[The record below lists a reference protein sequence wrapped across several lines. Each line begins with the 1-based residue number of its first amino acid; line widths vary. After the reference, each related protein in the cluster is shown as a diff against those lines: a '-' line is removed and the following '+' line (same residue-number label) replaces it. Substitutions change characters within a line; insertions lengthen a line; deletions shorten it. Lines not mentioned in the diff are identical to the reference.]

1 MTCRAVAGAAGNRAP
16 GGRGAREA
24 VEVRQRKE
32 NNVTK
37 RELVIEIAE
46 RLGYTQNE
54 VADVVHETL
63 DTITECLA
71 EGHRLEIRNFG
82 VFEVKKRDAR
92 MGRNPRTGQEVP
104 IDHKRVASFKPG
116 KALKER
122 VQATASTAMPSPES
136 APAWPPAQETRET
149 GGGAANVSSGEQ
161 GSLF

>member
-1 MTCRAVAGAAGNRAP
+1 
-16 GGRGAREA
+16 
-24 VEVRQRKE
+24 
-32 NNVTK
+32 VTK

-54 VADVVHETL
+54 VADVVQQTL
-63 DTITECLA
+63 DTIIECLA
-71 EGHRLEIRNFG
+71 EGHRLEIRNFS

-104 IDHKRVASFKPG
+104 IQHKRVASFKPG

-122 VQATASTAMPSPES
+122 VQTDSVTGETIQRPDTPWAPPERWP
-136 APAWPPAQETRET
+136 AP
-149 GGGAANVSSGEQ
+149 GSSGGEQ

>member
-1 MTCRAVAGAAGNRAP
+1 VHTQPADRGGGARTAVA
-16 GGRGAREA
+16 
-24 VEVRQRKE
+24 VRQGKE

-46 RLGYTQNE
+46 QLGYTQNE
-54 VADVVHETL
+54 VADVVQMTL

-82 VFEVKKRDAR
+82 VFEVKQRDAR

-104 IDHKRVASFKPG
+104 ITHKRVASFKPG

-122 VQATASTAMPSPES
+122 VQATVGKAEPAPETT
-136 APAWPPAQETRET
+136 PAWPPAEE
-149 GGGAANVSSGEQ
+149 APEDNSNVAFPGSGEQ
-161 GSLF
+161 GRLF

>member
-54 VADVVHETL
+54 VADVVQETL

-104 IDHKRVASFKPG
+104 IDHKRVASFKP
-116 KALKER
+116 ARPSER
-122 VQATASTAMPSPES
+122 VQATASTAMPSRKRTGL
-136 APAWPPAQETRET
+136 APAETRET
-149 GGGAANVSSGEQ
+149 GGAANVSSGEQ

>member
-1 MTCRAVAGAAGNRAP
+1 MKSRMSV
-16 GGRGAREA
+16 
-24 VEVRQRKE
+24 Q
-32 NNVTK
+32 
-37 RELVIEIAE
+37 
-46 RLGYTQNE
+46 
-54 VADVVHETL
+54 ETL

>member
-1 MTCRAVAGAAGNRAP
+1 M
-16 GGRGAREA
+16 
-24 VEVRQRKE
+24 
-32 NNVTK
+32 TK

-54 VADVVHETL
+54 VADVVQQTL
-63 DTITECLA
+63 DTITECLS

-82 VFEVKKRDAR
+82 VFEVKERDAR

-104 IDHKRVASFKPG
+104 IEQKRVASFKPG

-122 VQATASTAMPSPES
+122 VQATASTEMPAPPQPEPS
-136 APAWPPAQETRET
+136 YAPAPEPQAQE
-149 GGGAANVSSGEQ
+149 SSGTPENPSDSGGEQ

>member
-1 MTCRAVAGAAGNRAP
+1 M
-16 GGRGAREA
+16 
-24 VEVRQRKE
+24 
-32 NNVTK
+32 TK

-54 VADVVHETL
+54 VADVVQQTL
-63 DTITECLA
+63 DTIMECLS

-82 VFEVKKRDAR
+82 VFEVKQRDAR

-104 IDHKRVASFKPG
+104 ISGKRVPSFKPG

-122 VQATASTAMPSPES
+122 VQAA
-136 APAWPPAQETRET
+136 PPAEEPAVPSESSEPP
-149 GGGAANVSSGEQ
+149 GGGMLEASSGEQ